1 MAKALT
7 LRGFKTPTPIQRA
20 TLPHTLSQ
28 PPRDVLGMARTG
40 SGKTLAALIPL
51 LQRLRLSR
59 ARHANSRSII
69 LVPTRELALQVL
81 KAGKDISRGMKV
93 QGGESKRPLSWA
105 MIIGGDPLDK
115 QFAMMSEHP
124 DM

>member
-1 MAKALT
+1 MAKSLT

-40 SGKTLAALIPL
+40 SGKTLAYLVPM
-51 LQRLRLSR
+51 LQRLKTSR
-59 ARHANSRSII
+59 SRHANSRAVV

-81 KAGKDISRGMKV
+81 KAGKDISRGMKIH
-93 QGGESKRPLSWA
+93 GGEAKRPLTWA

-115 QFAMMSEHP
+115 QFSMMSEHP